1 MSIFRIIWLGQLFYL
16 IGISMTSFA
25 LNISVF
31 RQTGSATQF
40 ALLMLTCT
48 IPPIIISPVAGT
60 LVDKWDRR
68 MTMIIAHIIIG
79 VLTLSLLIIATIGH
93 IEIWQ
98 IYLINI
104 FASIIGTFSNPA
116 YKAAIT
122 SLVPP
127 EDLSRASGMV
137 QLSIGIQQI
146 VGPLIAGAILDVIH
160 LEGILTID
168 FLGLL
173 IALTTLISVKFG
185 EKIHQTEENN
195 YQPSISFL
203 WHVLWRD
210 VTDGW
215 TYLIKCPGLTSL
227 VIILTVYQF
236 SIGFVTVL
244 FYPLALSLTTPSE
257 LGKIVFL
264 SGIGMILGSL
274 LMSSWKYQWQNL
286 ITTILIAMSLSG
298 MAIAIGGSRPSLL
311 QMYIGTILFFF
322 NTPFINGMIQ
332 ILFQTRVAE
341 NLQGRVFAL
350 TGAISSAATP
360 LASIVAA
367 PLSDYVFEPLMGFD
381 GNWSKALIGQLI
393 GTGPGRGT
401 GLLFVIVGCFITTTA
416 IIASQHPKIR
426 QLELAE

>member
-79 VLTLSLLIIATIGH
+79 VLTLSLLIIATIGQ

-195 YQPSISFL
+195 YQPSISF
-203 WHVLWRD
+203 LWRD

-341 NLQGRVFAL
+341 NLQGRVFSL

-381 GNWSKALIGQLI
+381 GTWSKAFIGQLI

-416 IIASQHPKIR
+416 IIASQHPRIR

>member
-68 MTMIIAHIIIG
+68 MTMIIAHILMG
-79 VLTLSLLIIATIGH
+79 FLTLSLLVIATIGQ

-104 FASIIGTFSNPA
+104 FTSIIGTFSNPA

-137 QLSIGIQQI
+137 QLSMGIQQI
-146 VGPLIAGAILDVIH
+146 VGPLIAGAILDAIH
-160 LEGILTID
+160 LQGILTID

-227 VIILTVYQF
+227 VIILIVYQF

-264 SGIGMILGSL
+264 SGISMILGSL
-274 LMSSWKYQWQNL
+274 LMSIWKYQWQNL

-322 NTPFINGMIQ
+322 NTPLINGMIQ

-350 TGAISSAATP
+350 TGAISSAAIP
-360 LASIVAA
+360 LASIIAA

>member
-79 VLTLSLLIIATIGH
+79 VLTLSLLIIATIGQ

-146 VGPLIAGAILDVIH
+146 VGPLIAGAILDAIH
-160 LEGILTID
+160 LQGILTID

-381 GNWSKALIGQLI
+381 GNWSKAFIGELI
-393 GTGPGRGT
+393 GTSPGRGT

-416 IIASQHPKIR
+416 IIASQHPRIR

>member
-79 VLTLSLLIIATIGH
+79 VLTLSLLIIATIGQ

-195 YQPSISFL
+195 YQPSISF
-203 WHVLWRD
+203 LWRD

-381 GNWSKALIGQLI
+381 GTWSKALIGQLI

-416 IIASQHPKIR
+416 IIASQHPRIR

>member
-79 VLTLSLLIIATIGH
+79 VLTLSLLIIATIGQ

-195 YQPSISFL
+195 YQPSISF
-203 WHVLWRD
+203 LWRD

-381 GNWSKALIGQLI
+381 GTWSKALIGQLI